1 MKRTTIFTAALLFAG
16 LCAVPTFADTTEH
29 DTFLVFT
36 QNGIKQMP
44 MAASAMIDDV
54 VKGGVLIDSKS
65 IIVMHKGK
73 AYLVKDTKMSNGQML
88 MDYVEHGLR

>member
-1 MKRTTIFTAALLFAG
+1 MKRMKVLTTTLLFAG
-16 LCAVPTFADTTEH
+16 LFAAPTFADTSDH

-36 QNGIKQMP
+36 QNGVKQMP